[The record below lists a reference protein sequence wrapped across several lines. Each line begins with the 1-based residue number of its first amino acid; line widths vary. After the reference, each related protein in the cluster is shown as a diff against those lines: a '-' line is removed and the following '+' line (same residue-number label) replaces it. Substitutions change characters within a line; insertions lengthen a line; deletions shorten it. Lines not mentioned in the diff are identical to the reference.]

1 MASNSSIL
9 LSRSTLKPALV
20 KRGELSRL
28 AKEAILDTGAL
39 SGMEIR
45 MLAEAWLIVN
55 SEKVPD
61 DWSDW
66 EDQVDDK

>member
-1 MASNSSIL
+1 
-9 LSRSTLKPALV
+9 
-20 KRGELSRL
+20 
-28 AKEAILDTGAL
+28 
-39 SGMEIR
+39 MEIR